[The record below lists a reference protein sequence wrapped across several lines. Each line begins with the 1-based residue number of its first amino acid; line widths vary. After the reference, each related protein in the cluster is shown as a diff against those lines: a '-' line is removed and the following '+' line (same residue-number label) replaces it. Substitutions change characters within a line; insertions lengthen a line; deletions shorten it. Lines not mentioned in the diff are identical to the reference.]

1 MWTNVICSILGFV
14 AGCSFRDL
22 LGKKKT
28 RGDSPKRIYPSP
40 VKERKDYKI
49 TENKNLEK
57 DQSNNSAFS
66 LNAIHEVFST
76 YNVDMISASSF
87 GVLRRKIKSDC
98 YKNLLKLFIDKATS
112 PEKMVTMLKE
122 NTTPTFVLNL
132 KPSTQPPFI
141 DEEKLDKYIKE
152 ENASPD
158 EIGTMDE
165 KVKFLLTM
173 SYGRGIENFKI
184 TLGAYLTEILDGAER
199 GEDIT
204 ELYLKAMKIIKSR
217 YEYVS

>member
-14 AGCSFRDL
+14 AGCSFREL
-22 LGKKKT
+22 LGKKKK
-28 RGDSPKRIYPSP
+28 RSDSAQRIYPSP
-40 VKERKDYKI
+40 VEEQKDY
-49 TENKNLEK
+49 NKNIEK
-57 DQSNNSAFS
+57 KQCNNAFS
-66 LNAIHEVFST
+66 LNSIIEVFLT
-76 YNVDMISASSF
+76 YNVDMIGASSF

-152 ENASPD
+152 ENASPN

-204 ELYLKAMKIIKSR
+204 ELYLQAMKIIKSR

>member
-1 MWTNVICSILGFV
+1 MWTHVICSILGFV
-14 AGCSFRDL
+14 AGCSFREL

-28 RGDSPKRIYPSP
+28 RRDSSKRIYPSP
-40 VKERKDYKI
+40 VEEQKDYK
-49 TENKNLEK
+49 KNIEK
-57 DQSNNSAFS
+57 KQCNNAFS
-66 LNAIHEVFST
+66 LNSIIEVFLT
-76 YNVDMISASSF
+76 YNVDMIGASSF

-152 ENASPD
+152 ENASPN

-173 SYGRGIENFKI
+173 SYGRGIENFKT
-184 TLGAYLTEILDGAER
+184 TLGAYLTEILDGDER

-204 ELYLKAMKIIKSR
+204 ELYQQAMKIIKSR